1 METMLIMCA
10 GVLVGATVFPARLK
24 VWNSRLQVAMTAL
37 LIFPM
42 GVGLGSRPG
51 FLAELGD
58 QPRRELQ
65 ADGNLRQYLDRLDCR
80 QIQEPVSIPA
90 GVNTGSKERIG

>member
-37 LIFPM
+37 LIFTM

-51 FLAELGD
+51 FLAELG
-58 QPRRELQ
+58 EMGMVLSIS
-65 ADGNLRQYLDRLDCR
+65 R
-80 QIQEPVSIPA
+80 QIPA
-90 GVNTGSKERIG
+90 PRKD

>member
-37 LIFPM
+37 LIFTM

-51 FLAELGD
+51 FLAELG
-58 QPRRELQ
+58 EM
-65 ADGNLRQYLDRLDCR
+65 GLDRLQC
-80 QIQEPVSIPA
+80 PA
-90 GVNTGSKERIG
+90 YRAVRLLSVAAVYPLSRRFLEKREGAEEDSP

>member
-37 LIFPM
+37 LIFTM

-51 FLAELGD
+51 FLAELGEMGLD
-58 QPRRELQ
+58 SFLFAAVPILLSVAAVYPLSRRFLEKREGEEE
-65 ADGNLRQYLDRLDCR
+65 DS
-80 QIQEPVSIPA
+80 P
-90 GVNTGSKERIG
+90 

>member
-37 LIFPM
+37 LIFTM
-42 GVGLGSRPG
+42 GVGLGSRPDFVAEVG
-51 FLAELGD
+51 EIGLESLILAVVPVALSVAVVYPLSRRFLQKRD
-58 QPRRELQ
+58 QPGGEV
-65 ADGNLRQYLDRLDCR
+65 
-80 QIQEPVSIPA
+80 E
-90 GVNTGSKERIG
+90 